1 MEYLDLIVL
10 TIIVSVLFGVFI
22 FGPML
27 HAQSSKTSKKLS
39 DEND

>member
-22 FGPML
+22 FAPMSYA
-27 HAQSSKTSKKLS
+27 HSRKTSKKPN
-39 DEND
+39 DEKD